1 MIATFPRI
9 ALALAFFLAV
19 PGTVLAD
26 PPKRNIDELMHK
38 SGLWVQ
44 IGQFQSQVRAGAADA
59 RAKEAAGAKGAVMSD
74 AEFARVVAALDHAF
88 APERMRRIVEKG
100 LAETLSVDDE
110 KEALAWLS
118 SPLGARITQIEVAA
132 GEDEPM
138 MKAMNESQQYFESL
152 PKERADR
159 FVRFAVSNK
168 SGESGASLMIDMT
181 TAIAYGIAVSI
192 PNGDEGQVKVL
203 RRKLES
209 QRPQLVAALNQRSSY
224 ILAYTY
230 RDLGD
235 DEVDRYVA
243 FVESPAGQRLNDA
256 VIKVLVQA
264 FEQASLEIGRNM
276 GAAMP
281 KEPGRNS

>member
-1 MIATFPRI
+1 MIATFSRI
-9 ALALAFFLAV
+9 ALALAFFLAI

-26 PPKRNIDELMHK
+26 APKRNIDELMHK

-44 IGQFQSQVRAGAADA
+44 VGQFQAQVRAGAADA
-59 RAKEAAGAKGAVMSD
+59 RAKEAASAKAPVMGD
-74 AEFARVVAALDHAF
+74 AEYARVVAALDHAF

-100 LAETLSVDDE
+100 LAETLSIDDE
-110 KEALAWLS
+110 RQALVWLS
-118 SPLGARITQIEVAA
+118 SPLGARITQIEEAA

-152 PKERADR
+152 PKGRADR
-159 FVRFAVSNK
+159 FIRFAVSNK
-168 SGESGASLMIDMT
+168 SGEAGASLMIDMA
-181 TAIAYGIAVSI
+181 TAIAYGVAVSI

-224 ILAYTY
+224 LLAYTY
-230 RDLGD
+230 RALGD
-235 DEVDRYVA
+235 EEVDRYVA

-256 VIKVLVQA
+256 VIKVLDQA
-264 FEQASLEIGRNM
+264 FEQASLEIGRNV
-276 GAAMP
+276 GATMP
-281 KEPGRNS
+281 KEPGRKS